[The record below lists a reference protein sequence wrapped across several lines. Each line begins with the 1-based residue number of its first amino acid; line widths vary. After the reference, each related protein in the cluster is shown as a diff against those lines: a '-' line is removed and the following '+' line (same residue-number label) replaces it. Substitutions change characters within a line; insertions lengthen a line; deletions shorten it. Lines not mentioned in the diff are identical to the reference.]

1 MSETKIE
8 SNLPSRGL
16 ISDPHWDNEENSKR
30 MSVNIGGVSP
40 QDSLMNSNIFDPS
53 NLGSVQEENLV
64 ESTQPT
70 KSSYVMELLK
80 KTWALISEPKKE
92 ESQFSE
98 EQRDKSVQVSNMR
111 PLLAKP
117 ERKDEVDMKDFL
129 ALFKMDEES
138 VKQFDKIEN
147 ELESNTDSPQKNFSD
162 IDEAAIEVAIYDV
175 HKNQVKIRQKA
186 SINLKDS
193 ILQDAEEKKRLWTQ
207 YLDLKKEA
215 ERRAKYSKI
224 FTWMTIGTGIIGG
237 SLLVGGIIAAAVG
250 TGGMA
255 IPAVLAIAT
264 GLAGVVG
271 GCSGISGSVFSFL
284 GNKSQGEAF
293 VVKEKGN
300 LKKDEIM
307 AKLQNIEQTENSVTE
322 VWSNL
327 GRLLRNTP
335 NNIFR

>member
-1 MSETKIE
+1 MSQTKIE
-8 SNLPSRGL
+8 SNLPSQRL
-16 ISDPHWDNEENSKR
+16 ISDPHWDNEKDSKR
-30 MSVNIGGVSP
+30 VSINTGAVSP
-40 QDSLMNSNIFDPS
+40 QDSLVNSNS
-53 NLGSVQEENLV
+53 NSLNLCDLQEENLI
-64 ESTQPT
+64 ESTQPA

-98 EQRDKSVQVSNMR
+98 EQRDKSLQISNSR

-117 ERKDEVDMKDFL
+117 DKKNEVDMNDVL
-129 ALFKMDEES
+129 ALFNNEES
-138 VKQFDKIEN
+138 VKQTNNIEN
-147 ELESNTDSPQKNFSD
+147 QLDNNMESSQKNFSD
-162 IDEAAIEVAIYDV
+162 IGEAEIEVAIYDV
-175 HKNQVKIRQKA
+175 HKNQAKIRQKA

-193 ILQDAEEKKRLWTQ
+193 ILQDAEEKKRLWAQ

-307 AKLQNIEQTENSVTE
+307 AKLQSIEQTENSVTE

>member
-1 MSETKIE
+1 MSQTKIE
-8 SNLPSRGL
+8 SNLPTRGV
-16 ISDPHWDNEENSKR
+16 ISDPHWDNEKDSKR
-30 MSVNIGGVSP
+30 VSVNIGTVSP
-40 QDSLMNSNIFDPS
+40 QDSLVNSNS
-53 NLGSVQEENLV
+53 NSLNLDVIQEENLI

-70 KSSYVMELLK
+70 KPSYVMELLK

-98 EQRDKSVQVSNMR
+98 EQRDRSLQISNSR

-117 ERKDEVDMKDFL
+117 DKKNEVDMKDFL
-129 ALFKMDEES
+129 ALFNNYGDS
-138 VKQFDKIEN
+138 VQQTNNIEN
-147 ELESNTDSPQKNFSD
+147 QLDSNMKSPQKNFAD
-162 IDEAAIEVAIYDV
+162 IGEAEVEVAIYDA

-193 ILQDAEEKKRLWTQ
+193 ILQDAEEKKRLWAQ

-224 FTWMTIGTGIIGG
+224 FTWMTIGTGVIGG

-264 GLAGVVG
+264 GLAGIVG

-300 LKKDEIM
+300 LKRDEIM
-307 AKLQNIEQTENSVTE
+307 AKLQSIEQTERSVTE